1 MEELEIKLNNLNQIA
16 LINIKSDKTKE
27 VLKYKELLKEIIKT
41 TLTIE
46 EFDVPI
52 NSCVGIML
60 KKSFALVALTFGVL
74 EANLPFC
81 YIDNKDDLQ
90 ADMIDFNSRYIFTEN
105 KIDQPNFKLLKTL
118 TICGK
123 ENIYFYKLDIVRN
136 LQHFDDPTYKLCY
149 AIKTS
154 GTSGR
159 KKIVHVTF
167 KSICP
172 NISSLQQTFQ
182 LTPNDIILSISPVT
196 FDPFIIDLFLAFRAG
211 CSLLFVDNS
220 LRFDPFLFTKND
232 DESTGVTFLQM
243 TPTLFQQY
251 GIENIQKRILCEHS
265 SLK

>member
-1 MEELEIKLNNLNQIA
+1 MEQLEIRFQNLDKIA
-16 LINIKSDKTKE
+16 LISIKQDKTKDE
-27 VLKYKELLKEIIKT
+27 LKYKELLKEIIKT

-60 KKSFALVALTFGVL
+60 KKSFSLVALTFGVL

-81 YIDNKDDLQ
+81 YIENKDDLQ
-90 ADMIDFNSRYIFTEN
+90 TDMIDFNSRYIFTEC
-105 KIDQPNFKLLKTL
+105 KLDHLSNFKLLKSI

-136 LQHFDDPTYKLCY
+136 LQLFDDPTYKLCY

-159 KKIVHVTF
+159 KKIVHATY

-172 NISSLQQTFQ
+172 NITNLQRIFQ
-182 LTPNDIILSISPVT
+182 LTSNDIILSMSPIT
-196 FDPFIIDLFLAFRAG
+196 FDPFIVDLFLAFRAG

-220 LRFDPFLFTKND
+220 LRFDPFLFTK

-243 TPTLFQQY
+243 TPTLFQQF
-251 GIENIQKRILCEHS
+251 GIENIQKRILSDHS